1 MTSPLSP
8 RPPQPIHT
16 PRRVETLG
24 FANAQI
30 LDITGPMQVF
40 ASANDL
46 AAAAGRPAPYA
57 LQLVAAAGPVQTSA
71 GLVLDA
77 APLPSPDAAVDT
89 LILAGGFGVTAACD
103 DAALVAWV
111 AARAR
116 AARRVASVCSGAF
129 LLAEAGLL
137 DGRRAVTH
145 WQRCAEFAA
154 RFPRVRLDPDPI
166 FIRDGAVW
174 TSAGITAGID
184 LALALVEE
192 DLGRRTAL
200 AVARQLVVFLKRPG
214 GQAQFSATLTLQTA
228 TNPATA
234 NPAVTGRFDAL
245 HAWIADNLRG
255 DLSLTALAARAAMSA
270 RSFSRHYRQATGQ
283 TPARAVETIRV
294 EAARRMLE
302 QGASVAQTAAR
313 CGFGGE
319 DTLRRSFLRR
329 VGTSPQS
336 YRERF

>member
-57 LQLVAAAGPVQTSA
+57 LQLVAAAGPVRTSA

-77 APLPSPDAAVDT
+77 APLPPPDAAVDT

-192 DLGRRTAL
+192 DLGRRMAL

-234 NPAVTGRFDAL
+234 NPAATGRFDAL